1 MKIGD
6 KIKKRREEIG
16 LTQEQLARSTG
27 YSSKST
33 IAKIESNERGI
44 KQSKVPIFAKVLG
57 LSIQYLLMDD
67 DTAATDE
74 DVKFALYGTTEV
86 SDADYELIKR
96 IASEQ
101 LKIKYGK
108 QV

>member
-1 MKIGD
+1 
-6 KIKKRREEIG
+6 
-16 LTQEQLARSTG
+16 
-27 YSSKST
+27 
-33 IAKIESNERGI
+33 
-44 KQSKVPIFAKVLG
+44 
-57 LSIQYLLMDD
+57 MDD